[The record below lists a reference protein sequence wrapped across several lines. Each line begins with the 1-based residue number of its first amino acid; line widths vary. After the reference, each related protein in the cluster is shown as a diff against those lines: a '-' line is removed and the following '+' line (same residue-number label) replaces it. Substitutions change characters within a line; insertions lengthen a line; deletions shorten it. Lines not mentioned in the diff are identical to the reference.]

1 MPRQLRS
8 QAELRKIC
16 LDALR
21 CQDGFENVD
30 EILIQPRDAVAGGTN
45 WMLAG
50 FRPRVDNKALRSA
63 RDVIDRLRRAYE
75 LRIDGDGHH
84 RAQIERAN

>member
-8 QAELRKIC
+8 QAELREIC
-16 LDALR
+16 LHALR

-30 EILIQPRDAVAGGTN
+30 DILIQPRDTAAGGTN
-45 WMLAG
+45 WLLAG
-50 FRPRVDNKALRSA
+50 FRPRVDNKSLRSA

-75 LRIDGDGHH
+75 LRVDEEADHH
-84 RAQIERAN
+84 ARIERVN